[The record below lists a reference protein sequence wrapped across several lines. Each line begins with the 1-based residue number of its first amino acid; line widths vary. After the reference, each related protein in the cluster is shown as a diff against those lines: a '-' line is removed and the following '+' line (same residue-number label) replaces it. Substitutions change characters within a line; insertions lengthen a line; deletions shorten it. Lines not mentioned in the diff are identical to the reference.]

1 MKKTLFLLAAAALAL
16 SASPAM
22 ANEVTVNPYGSV
34 QSPMMGNTIGLSA
47 TLTNSSTGG
56 QIWYDLRTNPKVD
69 PPFDI
74 NKGHIYWALNLADS
88 NNNPGLDLDSL
99 ELAEDD
105 SLLLDFTVN
114 MNNLSGPVDAEYV
127 VVMFHN
133 NNGYGDYFSTWYE
146 ENGANITGRF
156 NNGDYTAYVIS
167 ESCDMEQDASTY
179 GGLVFFNT
187 SVAEAVL
194 KAEVDP
200 NAPVPEP
207 EPEPST
213 PTIPEPTTA
222 TLSLLALAGL
232 AARRRRK

>member
-1 MKKTLFLLAAAALAL
+1 MKKTLFLLAATAFAL

-22 ANEVTVNPYGSV
+22 ANEVTVNPYGSI

-47 TLTNSSTGG
+47 TLINSSTGG
-56 QIWYDLRTNPKVD
+56 QIWYDLRTNPIVY

-74 NKGHIYWALNLADS
+74 GKGHIHWALNLADS
-88 NNNPGLDLDSL
+88 DNTPGLDLDSL
-99 ELAEDD
+99 VLTEEDT
-105 SLLLDFTVN
+105 LTLDFTVN

-127 VVMFHN
+127 VVMFRRN
-133 NNGYGDYFSTWYE
+133 TGYGDYFSTWYE

-167 ESCDMEQDASTY
+167 ETCDMEQDASTY
-179 GGLVFFNT
+179 GGLVFFNN
-187 SVAEAVL
+187 SVAPTVL
-194 KAEVDP
+194 AAETFP
-200 NAPVPEP
+200 GEPEP